1 MGYYSEVGIAMK
13 KAGYEE
19 LKRKIAALP
28 EEEIALKKYV
38 KNLLSCAKQ
47 IDPYSDLKEYAGKY
61 VVLHWD
67 SIKWYMFDDM
77 PEVDFLIDYIKTL
90 QDYSYMRIGEEAGD
104 IEEDHKGDYNLDIF
118 SVESKLTIR

>member
-1 MGYYSEVGIAMK
+1 MGYYSEIGIAMK

-28 EEEIALKKYV
+28 EEKIALKKYV

-77 PEVDFLIDYIKTL
+77 PEVDFLMDYIKPFRTILICASVKKLGTL
-90 QDYSYMRIGEEAGD
+90 KKTI
-104 IEEDHKGDYNLDIF
+104 KGTTILIF
-118 SVESKLTIR
+118 FL